1 MKKLTYAASFML
13 AIVLVTPTAQAAGPL
28 DAKVPH
34 LTSSGADPNNP
45 RHSHIGNI
53 GNYFIRVHVS
63 GRSVKQLTIT
73 APANVQLSESITV
86 TDPSGKLINAS
97 VTLNGQKAALAFTQP
112 VSPDTT
118 LEIDLKNVK
127 TPFAFDPPT
136 WFFSV
141 SSQLS
146 GLNAEIPLGSA
157 RIQPRLSD

>member
-45 RHSHIGNI
+45 RYPHIGNI

-86 TDPSGKLINAS
+86 TDPSGKPINAS
-97 VTLNGQKAALAFTQP
+97 VILNGQTATLAFTQP

-118 LEIDLKNVK
+118 LEIDLKNVE
-127 TPFAFDPPT
+127 TPFDPPT

-146 GLNAEIPLGSA
+146 GLDKEIALGLA
-157 RIQPRLSD
+157 RIQPRLRD